1 MTVDRD
7 ETCSE
12 WAMILVIASC
22 TVTSRVNGSFDHT
35 VVCMGDVHGWDWSLG
50 FERGSTSSS
59 NVQEAGSS
67 LTRSLYNAP
76 QSPTFFF
83 IISIISII
91 SSIDQDFSLILPNIN
106 LQYFHSSNPEP
117 PLQPQSKMQFSAIFA
132 LSLAVMASASPVV
145 LLEERTTGK
154 TAQSTCDAKNNGSTA
169 VCCNSKESLVGVVLS
184 LIAVKSTCGL
194 GKTKHRFLRLV
205 QVDLFVE

>member
-83 IISIISII
+83 IISIIS
-91 SSIDQDFSLILPNIN
+91 SIDQSFSFIPPNSN
-106 LQYFHSSNPEP
+106 LQYFHSSNPESP
-117 PLQPQSKMQFSAIFA
+117 TSAPIQNA
-132 LSLAVMASASPVV
+132 ILSHFRSFPC
-145 LLEERTTGK
+145 RHG
-154 TAQSTCDAKNNGSTA
+154 
-169 VCCNSKESLVGVVLS
+169 VGVSSSSPGREDWHVSCDFVQQYEYRKQSRMLQ
-184 LIAVKSTCGL
+184 
-194 GKTKHRFLRLV
+194 HRAWHP
-205 QVDLFVE
+205 